1 MPHKPFL
8 MIYLRL
14 LFLSLFAF
22 NNPVFAGSPELM
34 QNLDGDLSFTGATP
48 EESRQKLVKLIDEIA
63 DGPAS
68 TLMWSIGAG
77 SDILYYQTKV
87 ASTWGWR
94 QTKYNDDPKWQARIE
109 RCRLATGAGLD
120 APRIVGERAR
130 ERGLKF
136 FPSYRMNDAHYCSDP
151 LNYPLTGRFWME
163 HQDATIGESPIAGY
177 DGYQYLLNYVDEEVR
192 AYRLAVIFEAMDRYA
207 DLMDGFEL
215 DFNRFQIFFPA
226 GKAEE
231 NAHLITEMLEKS
243 RQRLN
248 TIAAKQKR
256 PMQLIV
262 RVPPTLKNC
271 TWSGLDVATWMKRDL
286 IDAIIPAQVMT
297 LAHDMPLDEFVQLAE
312 SAKPDGSA
320 GCEVIG
326 SLYGRAGYNWPF
338 SANHSTAAYSTEVSR
353 TPGPAQFLGAALN
366 QRYLGAKRHQI
377 YNYILHTDAAT
388 CEALASLE
396 GDRRYQI
403 TQGYFHD
410 KEDSYEYRKQLPL
423 AMQVGKKASLRI
435 LVGEDPSQV
444 IAHLRIGLYGANRDY
459 ADVELTVSVNGQ
471 ILHKGST
478 ATQLVVATGK
488 RHGNGS
494 HAPPTEAYVQWPLA
508 ETNALRQGWND
519 IEITLTAAPKPLQL
533 VETEIAVSDAE

>member
-1 MPHKPFL
+1 MTF
-8 MIYLRL
+8 LRL
-14 LFLSLFAF
+14 FFLALFAF
-22 NNPVFAGSPELM
+22 SSPLFAGSPELM

-48 EESRQKLVKLIDEIA
+48 DESRKKLVQLIDDIA
-63 DGPAS
+63 DGPAA

-94 QTKYNDDPKWQARIE
+94 ETKYNDDPRWQARIE
-109 RCRLATGAGLD
+109 RCRLATEAGLD

-130 ERGLKF
+130 EKGLKF

-177 DGYQYLLNYVDEEVR
+177 DGYQYLLNYADEEVR

-207 DLMDGFEL
+207 DVMDGFEL

-226 GKAEE
+226 GTAEK
-231 NAHLITEMLEKS
+231 NAHLITEMLEKA

-248 TIAAKQKR
+248 AIASDQKR

-271 TWSGLDVATWMKRDL
+271 TWSGLDVATWMELDL

-297 LAHDMPLDEFVQLAE
+297 LAHDMPLDEFVQLAKAAQPAD
-312 SAKPDGSA
+312 SN
-320 GCEVIG
+320 GCEIIG

-338 SANHSTAAYSTEVSR
+338 SADHSTAAYSAAVSR
-353 TPGPAQFLGAALN
+353 TPTAAQFLGAALN
-366 QRYLGAKRHQI
+366 QRYLGATRHQI
-377 YNYILHTDAAT
+377 YNYILHTDAST
-388 CEALASLE
+388 CEALASFE

-403 TQGYFHD
+403 TQGYFLD

-423 AMQVGKKASLRI
+423 ALQAGKKASLRI
-435 LVGEDPSQV
+435 LIGEEPSQ
-444 IAHLRIGLYGANRDY
+444 ANANLRIGLYGANRDY
-459 ADVELTVSVNGQ
+459 AGVEMKVSLNG
-471 ILHKGST
+471 HVVHEGST
-478 ATQLVVATGK
+478 AEQLVVATGT

-494 HAPPTEAYVQWPLA
+494 HAPPTEAYVQWPIGDA
-508 ETNALRQGWND
+508 GALRQGWND
-519 IEITLTAAPKPLQL
+519 IEITLTAASKPLQL

>member
-1 MPHKPFL
+1 MFHHCFL
-8 MIYLRL
+8 MIFFRL
-14 LFLSLFAF
+14 LSVALLAF
-22 NNPVFAGSPELM
+22 STPLLAGSLELM

-48 EESRQKLVKLIDEIA
+48 EESRQKLVKLIDDIA
-63 DGPAS
+63 DGPAA

-94 QTKYNDDPKWQARIE
+94 ETKYNDDPRWKDRIE
-109 RCRLATGAGLD
+109 RCRLATEAGLD

-163 HQDATIGESPIAGY
+163 HQGATIGESPIAGY
-177 DGYQYLLNYVDEEVR
+177 DGYRHLLNYAEEEVR

-215 DFNRFQIFFPA
+215 DFNRFQIFFPPGTA
-226 GKAEE
+226 GG

-243 RQRLN
+243 RQHLDA
-248 TIAAKQKR
+248 IAARQKR

-262 RVPPTLKNC
+262 RVPPTLENC
-271 TWSGLDVATWMKRDL
+271 TWSGLDVAAWMEHEL

-297 LAHDMPLDEFVQLAE
+297 LAHDMPLDEFVQLARE
-312 SAKPDGSA
+312 SAPAGSM

-326 SLYGRAGYNWPF
+326 SLYGRAGYNWSF
-338 SANHSTAAYSTEVSR
+338 SAEHSTAAYAAEVSR
-353 TPGPAQFLGAALN
+353 TPTAEQFLGAALN
-366 QRYLGAKRHQI
+366 QRYLGAVRHQI
-377 YNYILHTDAAT
+377 YNYILHTDAST
-388 CEALASLE
+388 CEALVSRE

-410 KEDSYEYRKQLPL
+410 KEDSYEYRKQVPVALP
-423 AMQVGKKASLRI
+423 AGKNVPLRI
-435 LVGEDPSQV
+435 LIGEDP
-444 IAHLRIGLYGANRDY
+444 ARGNAYLRIGLHGANRDY
-459 ADVELTVSVNGQ
+459 DDIAMKVSLNGRV
-471 ILHKGST
+471 LHEGPT
-478 ATQLVVATGK
+478 AQQLVVATGT

-494 HAPPTEAYVQWPLA
+494 HAPPTEAYVQWRLNDA
-508 ETNALRQGWND
+508 DSLQQGWND
-519 IEITLTAAPKPLQL
+519 IEVTLTASPKPLQL
-533 VETEIAVSDAE
+533 VETEIAISDSE